1 MVSESGLGF
10 LSVKPRDFDW
20 VLSLR
25 VRRSRYDGCVL
36 NSQDVR
42 SRALVYPHT
51 PPGRCSRTSGRVTHA
66 VARSGASG
74 GWSSGSRRAV
84 LVMGGGGRKLLA
96 KPDGSPGRTPQGRTW
111 PGSGQGSRAKAGRGV
126 LLGHLPWW
134 LPTKSEGATLGK
146 DFIPSRRQTASREGS
161 ASVGAAWELA

>member
-1 MVSESGLGF
+1 ME
-10 LSVKPRDFDW
+10 
-20 VLSLR
+20 LR
-25 VRRSRYDGCVL
+25 VQASCAGDGW
-36 NSQDVR
+36 R
-42 SRALVYPHT
+42 
-51 PPGRCSRTSGRVTHA
+51 
-66 VARSGASG
+66 
-74 GWSSGSRRAV
+74 
-84 LVMGGGGRKLLA
+84 GGRKLLA

-111 PGSGQGSRAKAGRGV
+111 PGSGQGSRAKAGRAV